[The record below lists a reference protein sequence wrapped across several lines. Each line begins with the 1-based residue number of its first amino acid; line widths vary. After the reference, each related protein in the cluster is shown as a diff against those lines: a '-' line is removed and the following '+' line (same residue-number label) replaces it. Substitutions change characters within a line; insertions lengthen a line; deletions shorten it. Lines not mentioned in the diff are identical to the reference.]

1 MSEKNKIAAMASAY
15 NVPLCPH
22 IHASGGV
29 SAVIQVLASC
39 ENTFAAEYI
48 TSGSSYALR
57 KELYGDSYMQK
68 DGYVPVSQEPGLGI
82 NVNEEVFEK
91 YYLKWMK

>member
-48 TSGSSYALR
+48 TSGGSYALR

-82 NVNEEVFEK
+82 HVNEEVFEK
-91 YYLKWMK
+91 YYPKWMK